1 MSMMLKLRYFA
12 WVRERIGKPEED
24 VEIPAGVA
32 TVAELMTWLSGR
44 GEEYAHAFDN
54 PKVIRAAI
62 DRSHVKP
69 QAPIAGAREI
79 AFFPPMTGG

>member
-1 MSMMLKLRYFA
+1 MKLVYFA
-12 WVRERIGKPEED
+12 WVRERVGKTEEQID
-24 VEIPAGVA
+24 PPAGVA
-32 TVAELMTWLSGR
+32 TVGELKAWLARR

-62 DRSHVKP
+62 DRSHVRADAK
-69 QAPIAGAREI
+69 IEGAAEI

>member
-1 MSMMLKLRYFA
+1 MKLIYFA
-12 WVRERIGKPEED
+12 WVRERVGKTEEQ
-24 VEIPAGVA
+24 IYPPAGVA
-32 TVAELMTWLSGR
+32 TVGELMAWLARR

-62 DRSHVKP
+62 DRSHVRADAK
-69 QAPIAGAREI
+69 IEGAAEI